1 MTYNVLNNK
10 NNDEV
15 SKELKCCFGETSD
28 IKTQEYSVLKYLN
41 FRIYQSLIGLIIK
54 HTKHIME
61 LVTEW
66 LHDGKFCKSCTSL
79 YTDYAYKKNIMHA
92 IPMIGEAL
100 RNPNLTTM
108 RSLVTLLDGFN
119 KLLLLL

>member
-1 MTYNVLNNK
+1 
-10 NNDEV
+10 
-15 SKELKCCFGETSD
+15 
-28 IKTQEYSVLKYLN
+28 
-41 FRIYQSLIGLIIK
+41 
-54 HTKHIME
+54 ME

-66 LHDGKFCKSCTSL
+66 LPDDKFRKYGTSL
-79 YTDYAYKKNIMHA
+79 YTDYAYEKDLMHA